1 MSLTQ
6 ILLALRARWWIAV
19 LTLFLALGA
28 AESINLLVTPKY
40 KAIATVI
47 VDYKG
52 TETISGAPTVLAFSP
67 AYLATQVDII
77 ESHRVALRVV
87 KNLKLAD
94 NAVARAQFKGA
105 TDGRGS
111 VEDWLADTLLN
122 NLKVTPS
129 KESSVINLEYA
140 ASDAKFAALMA
151 NAFAKAYIDT
161 HLELRTDPA
170 RDVATWFDGQLKELR
185 ANMERAQTKLSEF
198 QRSSGIVATDERV
211 DVENAKL
218 SELSSQVVALQGQTA
233 DVISRKRQIEG
244 AIKGGRSLDD
254 VPEVGG
260 NSMVM
265 GLRGELVRME
275 GRLKDAAGQYGPN
288 HPTYQRMVDEYEGVR
303 HKLDKE
309 MQSIAT
315 SVSVAARQQQAR
327 EADVRAQLGAQKNKV
342 LELKRQRD
350 EIAVFV
356 RDVENAQRAYEAAL
370 SRFTQTNMESQANQT
385 NLSLLN
391 AAVEPLSPSSPRVL
405 LNLLV
410 AAFLGTVLGISLALG
425 VEYLNARVRS
435 EHDITTALQLQFLG
449 KLGKSRGKKRSR
461 QRLPRSRLPAAA

>member
-1 MSLTQ
+1 
-6 ILLALRARWWIAV
+6 
-19 LTLFLALGA
+19 
-28 AESINLLVTPKY
+28 
-40 KAIATVI
+40 
-47 VDYKG
+47 
-52 TETISGAPTVLAFSP
+52 
-67 AYLATQVDII
+67 
-77 ESHRVALRVV
+77 
-87 KNLKLAD
+87 
-94 NAVARAQFKGA
+94 
-105 TDGRGS
+105 
-111 VEDWLADTLLN
+111 LADTLLN
-122 NLKVTPS
+122 SLKVTPS
-129 KESSVINLEYA
+129 KESSVINLEYT

-185 ANMERAQTKLSEF
+185 GNLERAQTKLSEF

-233 DVISRKRQIEG
+233 DVVSRKRQIEG

-265 GLRGELVRME
+265 GLRSELVRME
-275 GRLKDAAGQYGPN
+275 GRLKDAASQYGPN

-327 EADVRAQLGAQKNKV
+327 EADVRAQLGAQKSKV

-391 AAVEPLSPSSPRVL
+391 AAVEPLMPSSPRVL

-410 AAFLGTVLGISLALG
+410 AAFLGTVMGISLALG

-461 QRLPRSRLPAAA
+461 KGLPRGRLPAAA

>member
-52 TETISGAPTVLAFSP
+52 TETISGAPSVLAFSP

-94 NAVARAQFKGA
+94 NAVARAQFKDA

-111 VEDWLADTLLN
+111 VEDSLADTLLN

-151 NAFAKAYIDT
+151 SAFAKAYIDT

-185 ANMERAQTKLSEF
+185 GNLERAQTKLSEF

-233 DVISRKRQIEG
+233 DVVSRKRQIEG

>member
-52 TETISGAPTVLAFSP
+52 TETISGAPSVLAFSP

-94 NAVARAQFKGA
+94 NAVARAQFKDA

-185 ANMERAQTKLSEF
+185 GNLERAQTKLSEF

-233 DVISRKRQIEG
+233 DVVSRKRQIEG

>member
-6 ILLALRARWWIAV
+6 VLLALRARWWIAA
-19 LTLFLALGA
+19 LTLFFALGA
-28 AESINLLVTPKY
+28 AESINLLATPKY
-40 KAIATVI
+40 KATATVI

-94 NAVARAQFKGA
+94 NAVARAQFKDA

-185 ANMERAQTKLSEF
+185 GNLERAQTKLSEF

-233 DVISRKRQIEG
+233 DVISRKRQIES

-265 GLRGELVRME
+265 GLRSELVRME
-275 GRLKDAAGQYGPN
+275 GRLKDAAGQYGSN

-327 EADVRAQLGAQKNKV
+327 EADVRAQLGAQKSKV

-391 AAVEPLSPSSPRVL
+391 AAVEPLMPSSPRVL

-449 KLGKSRGKKRSR
+449 KLGKSRGKKRSKK
-461 QRLPRSRLPAAA
+461 RLPRGRLPAAA